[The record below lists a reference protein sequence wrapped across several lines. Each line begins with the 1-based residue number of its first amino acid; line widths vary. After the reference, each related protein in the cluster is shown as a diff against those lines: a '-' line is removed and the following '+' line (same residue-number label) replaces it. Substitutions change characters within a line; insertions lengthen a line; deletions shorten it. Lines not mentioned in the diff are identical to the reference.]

1 MPEYER
7 HVPCPDGF
15 KCLYKGVEGP
25 IERHGEE
32 FDLHSTSFKRQHS
45 LLLQHSLFRFVL
57 VGLSNTLIGMGVIYI
72 AWRFLGLG
80 DLPANMLG
88 YAIGFVWSY
97 ALNRLW
103 TFQDSG
109 AMGRSFGR
117 FALVCA
123 VGYLANLLV
132 LFTARR
138 LMGEASFLPHVFGT
152 VAYTVLGYLGSRFFA
167 FRQQANPGG

>member
-1 MPEYER
+1 M
-7 HVPCPDGF
+7 
-15 KCLYKGVEGP
+15 
-25 IERHGEE
+25 
-32 FDLHSTSFKRQHS
+32 
-45 LLLQHSLFRFVL
+45 LLRHSLFRFIL
-57 VGLSNTLIGMGVIYI
+57 VGLSNTLIGMGVIYF
-72 AWRFLGLG
+72 AWRVLGLG

-97 ALNRLW
+97 SLNRLW

-152 VAYTVLGYLGSRFFA
+152 VAYTALGYLGSRFFA
-167 FRQQANPGG
+167 FRQQVNPGEGGSPAKST